1 MNNYF
6 CFIQFAD
13 SVMLI
18 LSSSVIAA
26 LGIEGERQ
34 MRLRGC
40 DMRDS
45 RGLYTTDCTARTI
58 GIDAVVL

>member
-6 CFIQFAD
+6 CFIHFAA

-18 LSSSVIAA
+18 VSLFVTAA
-26 LGIEGERQ
+26 LGIEADRQ

-40 DMRDS
+40 DLRDS